1 MRKVIID
8 DLPYKKISLGVCTKC
23 NTEKFH
29 CINDDGSIDF
39 ITLCECEI
47 AKENKER
54 SKKLTNSIYIFFNSL
69 GIFKF
74 TESNI
79 GFVKCCLLI

>member
-1 MRKVIID
+1 MTY
-8 DLPYKKISLGVCTKC
+8 LTKKYHLVCVHKC

-29 CINDDGSIDF
+29 RINDDGSIDF

-54 SKKLTNSIYIFFNSL
+54 SKKLTNSIY
-69 GIFKF
+69 G
-74 TESNI
+74 T
-79 GFVKCCLLI
+79 